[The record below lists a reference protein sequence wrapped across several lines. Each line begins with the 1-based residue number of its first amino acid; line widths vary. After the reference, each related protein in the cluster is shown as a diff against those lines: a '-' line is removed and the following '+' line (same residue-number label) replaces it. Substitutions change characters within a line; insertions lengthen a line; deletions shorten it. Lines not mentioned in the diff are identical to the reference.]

1 MSTAVLNELI
11 EPVSQC
17 FTPEVAR
24 RIVELRASPATQHR
38 IDELA
43 DKCTEG
49 TLTDEEKDQYADYVR
64 TINFIG
70 VLQAKARLMLRTDG
84 R

>member
-1 MSTAVLNELI
+1 MSSVVMQELI

-17 FTPEVAR
+17 FTPEVAQ
-24 RIVELRASPATQHR
+24 RIVSLRASPAVQQR

-43 DKCTEG
+43 DKCNEG
-49 TLTDEEKDQYADYVR
+49 TLTHDEKEQYADYVR

-70 VLQAKARLMLRTDG
+70 VLQAKARQMLNSNR
-84 R
+84 

>member
-1 MSTAVLNELI
+1 MSTAVLDELM

-17 FTPEVAR
+17 FTPEVAK
-24 RIVELRASPATQHR
+24 RIVELRASPATQSR

-49 TLTDEEKDQYADYVR
+49 TLTDEEKVQYADYVR

-70 VLQAKARLMLRTDG
+70 VLQSKARQMLHTDG

>member
-1 MSTAVLNELI
+1 MSTALLDDLI

-17 FTPEVAR
+17 FTPEVAK
-24 RIVELRASPATQHR
+24 RIAELRASPVTQHR

-70 VLQAKARLMLRTDG
+70 VLQAKARLMLRADG